1 MIFPD
6 KKYSFRGF
14 RTDLLTALVIAVV
27 LIPQSLAYAF
37 LAGLDPI
44 YGLYGSIIPLIIYP
58 FIGTSMFL
66 SVGPVAI
73 IALLVLSAASGYAE
87 PGTELYLKI
96 VLLLALLSGL
106 FQILFSL
113 FRLGSLSNFLA
124 KPVLNGFISAAAI
137 IIIFSQFSNLTSV
150 KVARASNF
158 ISIFKDAL
166 QTISIANPY
175 SLCMGIGGIMLIIA
189 FKNWKKS
196 IPGALVAVVVGIA
209 AVILFDLDLKGV
221 PIIGELPSGLP
232 FLKYDFVDPLLI
244 KDLLPSAFVIALICF
259 ISSYSIAK
267 SFEEYQRTKIN
278 ANRELLA
285 LGVAK
290 VVGSFFLT
298 MPSSSSFSRS
308 AINAESKVASGVSN
322 FLVAMIICLTLLFFG
337 RIFYYLPYPI
347 LGAIIISSVYGLV
360 KWDYVKKLWRLDR
373 REFWVCVLT
382 FVFTLTFGIIKGI
395 LIGIGLSL
403 FLVIQKMSTPHYA
416 VLGRLKGTN
425 SFRNIK
431 RFPEAQQLSEI
442 LIVRYDQD
450 LFFGNMDHFYDSMI
464 EELNKEE
471 AISRFILHIG
481 SIQSIDGTSMERLTE
496 LIQYCHKREIIFQ
509 FTNVSGP
516 IRDLFDKN
524 DFYSALG
531 NSNFHLTIAHALSL
545 NDNDANL
552 YDSRLSSRY
561 SSQVNIE

>member
-6 KKYSFRGF
+6 KTYSFRGF
-14 RTDLLTALVIAVV
+14 KTDLLTALVIAVV

-87 PGTELYLKI
+87 PGTELYLKV

-106 FQILFSL
+106 FQLLFAL
-113 FRLGSLSNFLA
+113 FKLGSLSNFLA
-124 KPVLNGFISAAAI
+124 KPVLNGFVSAAAI

-150 KVARASNF
+150 KVPRSSNF
-158 ISIFKDAL
+158 ISIFIDAMK
-166 QTISIANPY
+166 TIPIANTF
-175 SLCMGIGGIMLIIA
+175 SLSLGIAGIMMIIS
-189 FKNWKKS
+189 FKHWKKN
-196 IPGALVAVVVGIA
+196 IPGALVAAVLGIIVVLV
-209 AVILFDLDLKGV
+209 FDLHIKGV

-232 FLKYDFVDPLLI
+232 YLKYDFVDPWLI
-244 KDLLPSAFVIALICF
+244 KDLLPSAFVISLICF
-259 ISSYSIAK
+259 ISSFSIAK
-267 SFEEYQRTKIN
+267 SFEEYQDAKVN
-278 ANRELLA
+278 ANRELVA
-285 LGVAK
+285 LGIAK

-308 AINAESKVASGVSN
+308 AINAENKVASGVSS
-322 FLVAMIICLTLLFFG
+322 FIVAIIICLTLLFFG
-337 RIFYYLPYPI
+337 KIFYYLPYPI

-360 KWDYVKKLWRLDR
+360 KWDYIKKLWRLDR
-373 REFWVCVLT
+373 REFWVCLLT
-382 FVFTLTFGIIKGI
+382 FLFTLIFGIIKGI

-403 FLVIQKMSTPHYA
+403 FLVIHKMSSPHYA

-425 SFRNIK
+425 SFRNRK
-431 RFPEAQQLSEI
+431 RFPEAQKLDGI

-450 LFFGNMDHFYDSMI
+450 LFFGNMDHFYDSMV
-464 EELNKEE
+464 EELGKEE
-471 AISRFILHIG
+471 SITRFILHIG

-496 LIQYCHKREIIFQ
+496 LIQHCQKRNIVFQ

-516 IRDLFDKN
+516 IRDLFRLN
-524 DFYSALG
+524 DIYTIVGSD
-531 NSNFHLTIAHALSL
+531 NFHLNIAHALSL
-545 NDNDANL
+545 NDNDGKA